1 LLIGPH
7 LLLKAQVPG
16 CREQADR
23 KWYLCGTSKTAYLH
37 DSNISTMPAKNPSV
51 ATQRYHA
58 VVIAVLDFQIERLSG
73 QFVCD
78 GRDAIR
84 EHFTRQQAQADGSLE
99 KRRLSALKALLKAT
113 LKVVRPD
120 FQAALAEQVM
130 KKTGHVLE
138 DFPEWGGRMNYDEIS
153 ARGRGTKGYSEVRK
167 IIQPDGSSV
176 TRVSVMTGPKP
187 DRLEEQEAVSPD
199 GRMRVMVTQ
208 YRMREHASTSVTLI
222 TPVASGPVYS
232 VFEIRPDI
240 RATWIDNHTLRVD
253 MNKID
258 PVNVC
263 YHEIRSLGDTIHVE
277 YHQDEI

>member
-1 LLIGPH
+1 
-7 LLLKAQVPG
+7 
-16 CREQADR
+16 
-23 KWYLCGTSKTAYLH
+23 
-37 DSNISTMPAKNPSV
+37 MPAKNPSV

-78 GRDAIR
+78 GRDATR

-99 KRRLSALKALLKAT
+99 KRRLSALKALLKTT

-167 IIQPDGSSV
+167 IKQPDGSSV

-187 DRLEEQEAVSPD
+187 DHLEEQEAVSPD

-240 RATWIDNHTLRVD
+240 RATWIDNHTLRID